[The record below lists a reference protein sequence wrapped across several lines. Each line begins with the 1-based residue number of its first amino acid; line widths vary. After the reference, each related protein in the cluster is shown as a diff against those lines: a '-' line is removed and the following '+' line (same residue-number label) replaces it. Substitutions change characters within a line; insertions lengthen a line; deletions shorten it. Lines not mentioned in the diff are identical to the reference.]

1 MKPSA
6 EQARALQHL
15 RERFLDIDM
24 PSLLSSSAAASA
36 PSGRTDDPELIRTR
50 HSLLRFLC
58 LGEPVEYCEGHRIF
72 PDEAIGVL
80 EQVGILQ
87 RTGEFLTLGEYRLV
101 YHLGLFLFCHRI
113 SAQAKFYYGTD
124 SLALSRVLSPVTGTV
139 LDLCAGVGAQSLFCA
154 RTASRV
160 TAVEIEPLAEPIF
173 WTNSAMNGLSE
184 NIEFLS
190 GDLFAPVRERK
201 FDRICANPPFLPVP
215 PKVRFPLY
223 AGGGGDGLEIVRRLL
238 EGLPDHLSADGEC
251 QIIASALGNSRGP
264 NLSSLDDLP
273 VTANLRIHVSCYTY
287 EELSQRTLSLFAA
300 TALECNGSGDAS
312 DEYRKHFRELDA
324 THLYY
329 FVLRACFA

>member
-6 EQARALQHL
+6 ERARGLQQL
-15 RERFLDIDM
+15 RELLLDIGM
-24 PSLLSSSAAASA
+24 PSFLSPSTASV
-36 PSGRTDDPELIRTR
+36 PSDPPNDPELIQTR
-50 HSLLRFLC
+50 HTLCRFFC
-58 LGEPVEYCEGHRIF
+58 LGEAVEYSAIEPIL
-72 PDEAIGVL
+72 PDEAVSAL
-80 EQVGILQ
+80 AQVGILQ
-87 RTGEFLTLGEYRLV
+87 VKGKCLALGEYRLV

-113 SAQAKFYYGTD
+113 SAHARFYYGTD

-173 WTNSAMNGLSE
+173 WINSAINGLSE

-190 GDLFAPVRERK
+190 GDLFAPVGDRK
-201 FDRICANPPFLPVP
+201 FDLVCANPPFLPVP

-223 AGGGGDGLEIVRRLL
+223 AGGGSDGLEIVRRLL
-238 EGLPDHLSADGEC
+238 KGLPDHLSTTGQC

-264 NLSSLDDLP
+264 NLSSLDELP
-273 VTANLRIHVSCYTY
+273 VTANLKIHVSCYTY

-300 TALECNGSGDAS
+300 TALESNGSGDAS
-312 DEYRKHFRELDA
+312 DEYRAHFRELAA

-329 FVLRACFA
+329 FVLRATFA